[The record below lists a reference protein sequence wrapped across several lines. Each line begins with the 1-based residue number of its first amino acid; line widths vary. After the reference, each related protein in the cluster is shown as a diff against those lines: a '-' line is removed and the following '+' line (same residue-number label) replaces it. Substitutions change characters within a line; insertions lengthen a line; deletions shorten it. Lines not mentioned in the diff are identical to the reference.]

1 MKSFIRVVA
10 LTAYS
15 LLFAELFVRLLDP
28 QPLMPRYVTGTS
40 WGVRGNIAGARY
52 RHRTPEVD
60 VEYRI
65 NSQGMRA
72 DRTFGFDK
80 ASGVCRI
87 GLFGDSFFVGY
98 ELDLQDSLAYQL
110 ETRLAARGLRIEVLN
125 FAVSGFGTAEMLRT
139 YEGHARRFD
148 LDTVIFQFHA
158 TDFDDNVRSGL
169 YRFKDGVL
177 SRDRDS
183 YLPGVGVQDALMR
196 VPLYAVIADNSHLY
210 AAVRQRAALAAKNA
224 LAQFRRG
231 AVVEADAADA
241 DADADGGGERAS
253 VDADYSARLTG
264 SLLVAARDQAMSDG
278 AGFLVVD
285 IPSVV
290 NANTFRSHLD
300 GVPASDLAAVKAVS
314 PLRRFAA
321 AAAASEKLYFE
332 KGARHLTPRGVQ
344 LLADE
349 VAAVVDTDL
358 LVARCRRP

>member
-1 MKSFIRVVA
+1 MKLFAKVVA
-10 LTAYS
+10 LTTYS

-52 RHRTPEVD
+52 RHTTPEVD

-80 ASGVCRI
+80 AGGVCRI

-98 ELDLQDSLAYQL
+98 ELDLRDSLAYQL
-110 ETRLAARGLRIEVLN
+110 ETRLAARGLHVEVLN

-169 YRFKDGVL
+169 YRVNDGIL
-177 SRDRDS
+177 SRGRDS
-183 YLPGVGVQDALMR
+183 YLPGVRVQDALMR
-196 VPLYAVIADNSHLY
+196 VPLYALIADNSHLY

-224 LAQFRRG
+224 LVQIRRG
-231 AVVEADAADA
+231 AVVEEVAADA
-241 DADADGGGERAS
+241 DAEGGGEQAS
-253 VDADYSARLTG
+253 VDTDYSGRLTG

-278 AGFLVVD
+278 AGFLLVD

-290 NANTFRSHLD
+290 AENTFRSHLD
-300 GVPASDLAAVKAVS
+300 RVPANDLAAVKAVS

-321 AAAASEKLYFE
+321 AAGASEKLYFE

-349 VAAVVDTDL
+349 VAAVVDTDPQ
-358 LVARCRRP
+358 VARCRGP